1 MLHVVQFNQ
10 RFPPLSPRYAI
21 CRLTDLS
28 WNGDGKG
35 DPRFVWPHRGI
46 IAFLVFAN
54 IMVTFL
60 PIDSSMARS
69 TTSTVALILIFTPT
83 AVNVFMNA
91 VALLKRMMRFIN
103 EDRAYLP
110 R

>member
-1 MLHVVQFNQ
+1 M
-10 RFPPLSPRYAI
+10 FPPRSPRYAI

-28 WNGDGKG
+28 WNGDGEG

-46 IAFLVFAN
+46 IAFLVFVN
-54 IMVTFL
+54 VMVTSL

-69 TTSTVALILIFTPT
+69 TTSKVVLVIIFAPT
-83 AVNVFMNA
+83 AVNVCMNA
-91 VALLKRMMRFIN
+91 VALLKRMCRFIL
-103 EDRAYLP
+103 EDRANLP

>member
-1 MLHVVQFNQ
+1 MNVSPH
-10 RFPPLSPRYAI
+10 LSPRYAI

-28 WNGDGKG
+28 WNGDGEG

-46 IAFLVFAN
+46 IAFLVVVN
-54 IMVTFL
+54 VMVTFL

-69 TTSTVALILIFTPT
+69 TTSKAALVLIFTPT

-91 VALLKRMMRFIN
+91 VALLKRMLRFIN

>member
-1 MLHVVQFNQ
+1 MNVPP
-10 RFPPLSPRYAI
+10 PPLPRYAI

-28 WNGDGKG
+28 WNGDGEG
-35 DPRFVWPHRGI
+35 DPRFVWPHRSI
-46 IAFLVFAN
+46 IAFLVCVN
-54 IMVTFL
+54 GMMILVVEIL

-69 TTSTVALILIFTPT
+69 TTFTVTLFLIFTPT

-91 VALLKRMMRFIN
+91 VALLKRMLRFIN

>member
-1 MLHVVQFNQ
+1 MNVSPH
-10 RFPPLSPRYAI
+10 LSPRYAI

-28 WNGDGKG
+28 WNGDGEG

-46 IAFLVFAN
+46 IAFLVFVN
-54 IMVTFL
+54 VMVTFL
-60 PIDSSMARS
+60 PIIDSSMTRS

-83 AVNVFMNA
+83 AVNVLMNA
-91 VALLKRMMRFIN
+91 VALLKRMLRFIN